1 MRKVALLILL
11 LPITISAQP
20 KNHIGFLEVTDSQ
33 YKTGNG
39 WYVGGRYLPE
49 IGSQGVILWDNAK
62 SCAIAVVVRPHL
74 SEGEWKVFANKDFT
88 KIFVEQSAEPA
99 KGKSLPRTKTE
110 LLKLDSYSTCS
121 PHEDP

>member
-1 MRKVALLILL
+1 M
-11 LPITISAQP
+11 
-20 KNHIGFLEVTDSQ
+20 
-33 YKTGNG
+33 
-39 WYVGGRYLPE
+39 
-49 IGSQGVILWDNAK
+49 
-62 SCAIAVVVRPHL
+62 VVRPHL

-121 PHEDP
+121 PDGAP